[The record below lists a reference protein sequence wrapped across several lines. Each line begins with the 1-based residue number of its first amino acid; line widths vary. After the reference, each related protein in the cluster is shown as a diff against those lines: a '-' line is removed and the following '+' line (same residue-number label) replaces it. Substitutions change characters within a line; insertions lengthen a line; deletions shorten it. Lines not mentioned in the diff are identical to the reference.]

1 MSLTLEELQATEFER
16 KMRGYNPTEV
26 DAFKLATLEK
36 IQALENENRELTE
49 KVQAS
54 TDKLK
59 YLNDLKDSLNKS
71 ILVAQEAAAKVKSNA
86 EREANITLQE
96 AQQEAERIIQAA
108 NQRVTNV
115 YKEAAD
121 TTTRLK
127 TASGDLKTT
136 LRVFKQRLQ
145 VMIESQLEVVNGQ
158 DWEQLLADDD
168 FTQLAE
174 LEKILAARLDNNSVA
189 SVKSSATNQTTDQ
202 AVAAETPATA
212 PTGETVVVFPDDE
225 K

>member
-16 KMRGYNPTEV
+16 KMRGYNPADVE
-26 DAFKLATLEK
+26 AFKAAALEK
-36 IQALENENRELTE
+36 IQILENEKRELTE
-49 KVQAS
+49 KVEAS

-96 AQQEAERIIQAA
+96 AQQEAERLIQAA

-121 TTTRLK
+121 TTERLK

-174 LEKILAARLDNNSVA
+174 LEKILATRLDNNSVA

-202 AVAAETPATA
+202 VPVDQTPGTTA
-212 PTGETVVVFPDDE
+212 NGKTVVVFPDDE